1 MALVSQFRQLQ
12 VRAFMKT
19 TNSKTTV
26 VVGAIRAPGDSVV
39 TTLAVTLQT
48 S

>member
-1 MALVSQFRQLQ
+1 MALVSQFRQLL

-26 VVGAIRAPGDSVV
+26 VVGSIRAPGDLVV
-39 TTLAVTLQT
+39 TTLAAILQT